1 MTSVKSTTQQIEN
14 ALKKDNVAE
23 AVKLASS
30 LPQVIFNDDIS
41 FDDVPPANSLGNYKP
56 KQKPTLSNL

>member
-1 MTSVKSTTQQIEN
+1 MSTVRATTQQIEN
-14 ALKKDNVAE
+14 ALKKDNISE

-56 KQKPTLSNL
+56 KQKLPLSNL